1 MFHSHVLNSILLG
14 GHCSGLLCLSMFRFE
29 VQAQTI
35 TLMMIDIRTTVKRSF
50 LDILVTCWM
59 LNGTPSDQKC

>member
-29 VQAQTI
+29 VQAPGADNH
-35 TLMMIDIRTTVKRSF
+35 IDDDRYQNHGKEKF
-50 LDILVTCWM
+50 LRHTCN
-59 LNGTPSDQKC
+59 LLDA